1 MFVAFFRFLAAIFHH
16 FSPFFA
22 IFRHF
27 SPFFAAIFHFLS
39 SSSIEDKDVHEDLS
53 NKVGRQDKDRVC
65 VEEMGV
71 KKEKERERERE

>member
-1 MFVAFFRFLAAIFHH
+1 LLHFFV
-16 FSPFFA
+16 FSPPFFT

-27 SPFFAAIFHFLS
+27 SLFFAAIFHFLS

-71 KKEKERERERE
+71 KKEKERERERESSGEKGWI